1 MKQIKVEKTAS
12 RGIAIGKVH
21 IYEEATFIPS
31 EESISESDIPGE
43 LEKFK
48 LAREQV
54 CSRLELLAQ
63 ENEIF
68 GAHLMMAQ
76 DYTLESS
83 VVERIQECRINA
95 QLALSQV
102 TGELRE
108 QFKEMENE
116 YMRERASDIQDIEHQ
131 YLAAMQGRFKDAD
144 ADWGKIEAP
153 VILAAAD
160 LLPSDTAK
168 LDPRQLLGMLTQE
181 GGITSHVSIMA
192 KGWGIPALVGVK
204 TLMDNITEGDL
215 ICMDAGRGEL
225 VISPTEE
232 VLQNFRARKREAEEK
247 ERQLEELK
255 DLPARTLDGHRVTLC
270 ANVGNAEDVAAAMLH
285 QAEGVGLFRS
295 EFLYMEN
302 THFPTEEEQ
311 FEVYKTAV
319 CNSPAELTI
328 RTLDIGGDKALKYF
342 DFGEEENP
350 FLGWRAIR
358 ISLDL
363 TDIFK
368 TQLRAIL
375 RAGAYG
381 KIRVMFPMIVSVEEF
396 RQAKSLLS
404 ECAQELDR
412 QGIPYD
418 RRMKAGM
425 MIETPASVMMAGELA
440 EVADFFSIGTNDLT
454 QYLLAVDRGNP
465 KISEMY
471 NSYHPAV
478 LRAVWHVIQSGHARQ
493 IKVGMCGEFASDPRA
508 IPLLVGMGLDEFSMS
523 PADIPQ
529 SKAVIRGLSYQKMNQ
544 AVGEILRCSTIGQ
557 VMEAL
562 P

>member
-116 YMRERASDIQDIEHQ
+116 YMQERASDIQDIEHQ

-232 VLQNFRARKREAEEK
+232 VLQDFRARKREAEEK

-270 ANVGNAEDVAAAMLH
+270 ANVGNAEDVVAAMLH

-418 RRMKAGM
+418 SGMKAGM

>member
-418 RRMKAGM
+418 SGMKAGM

>member
-1 MKQIKVEKTAS
+1 MKQITVEKTAS
-12 RGIAIGKVH
+12 RGIAVGRVH
-21 IYEEATFIPS
+21 IYEDITFLPS
-31 EESISESDIPGE
+31 AESISEADIPGE
-43 LEKFK
+43 LEKFRS
-48 LAREQV
+48 AREQV
-54 CSRLELLAQ
+54 CSRLEPLAR

-68 GAHLMMAQ
+68 EAHLMMAQ
-76 DYTLESS
+76 DDTLENS
-83 VVERIQECRINA
+83 VAERIRTGRINA
-95 QLALSQV
+95 QMALSQV
-102 TGELRE
+102 TGELST
-108 QFKEMENE
+108 QFMEMENE
-116 YMRERASDIQDIEHQ
+116 YMRERASDIRDIGRQ

-144 ADWGKIEAP
+144 AAGQDMETP
-153 VILAAAD
+153 VILAARD

-168 LDPRQLLGMLTQE
+168 LNPKQLLGMLTQE

-204 TLMDNITEGDL
+204 TLMENITEGDL
-215 ICMDAGRGEL
+215 VCMDAGRGEL

-232 VLQNFRARKREAEEK
+232 VLQDFRARKREAEER
-247 ERQLEELK
+247 ERRLEALK
-255 DLPARTLDGHRVTLC
+255 DLPARTADGHSVSLC
-270 ANVGNAEDVAAAMLH
+270 ANVGNAEEVAAAMLH
-285 QAEGVGLFRS
+285 QAEGVGLFRT

-311 FEVYKTAV
+311 FEVYKAAV
-319 CNSPAELTI
+319 CNSPTELTI
-328 RTLDIGGDKALKYF
+328 RTLDIGGDKSLKYF

-358 ISLDL
+358 ISLEL

-381 KIRVMFPMIVSVEEF
+381 KIRVMFPMIVSVEEL
-396 RQAKSLLS
+396 RQAKALLS

-418 RRMKAGM
+418 KSIEAGM
-425 MIETPASVMMAGELA
+425 MIETPASVMMAAELA
-440 EVADFFSIGTNDLT
+440 EEADFFSIGTNDLT

-465 KISEMY
+465 KISGMY
-471 NSYHPAV
+471 NSCHPAV
-478 LRAVWHVIQSGHARQ
+478 LRAVRHVIQSGHARQ

-508 IPLLVGMGLDEFSMS
+508 IPLLVGMGLDELSMS

-529 SKAVIRGLSYQKMNQ
+529 SKAVIRGLNYQEMNQ
-544 AVGEILRCSTIGQ
+544 AADEILRCSTIEQ